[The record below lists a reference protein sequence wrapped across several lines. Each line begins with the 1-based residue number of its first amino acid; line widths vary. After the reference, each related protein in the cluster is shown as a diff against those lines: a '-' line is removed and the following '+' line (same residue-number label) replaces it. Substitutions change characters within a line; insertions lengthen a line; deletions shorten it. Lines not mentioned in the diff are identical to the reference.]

1 MIWAIPTEILGRVDL
16 SMRGMSDGAADAKKD
31 FERISANDSL
41 SEMQMR
47 LERQHEDQAAGKDM
61 GIAIRTT
68 NEQIETLTADLRTR
82 RSELEHRKVTSIQ
95 TPRVVGVT
103 AVIPGPVPRVMEQGR
118 GGGDNTTV
126 EMAAMEVAMDH
137 ESAYGRSP
145 IDVSK
150 TGVEYDV
157 RSEGSDGQVRYIEV
171 KGHSTTGDVVLY
183 YTEWQM
189 AHRMRDE
196 FFIYEVNH
204 ALTKPELWITQNPV
218 GKGIEPTERVV
229 EYHVPSG
236 ELQRWAAS
244 ANDLE
249 VYGRRRGGYDFPCP
263 ICGCDLLDHTGGG
276 VTFFVQYPNVVCPDC
291 LERAVAADGGTPREW
306 GEEDG
311 DNPVFIVAKKCWRRF
326 RFGTVGMY
334 DPYNCPTLE
343 EFHHRVFPPAED
355 FEDLEEDE

>member
-1 MIWAIPTEILGRVDL
+1 
-16 SMRGMSDGAADAKKD
+16 MRQVNIVEGALQQ
-31 FERISANDSL
+31 SANDSL

-126 EMAAMEVAMDH
+126 EMAAMKVAMDH
-137 ESAYGRSP
+137 ESAYGRSS

-171 KGHSTTGDVVLY
+171 KGHPTTGDVVLY
-183 YTEWQM
+183 HTEWQM

-204 ALTKPELWITQNPV
+204 A
-218 GKGIEPTERVV
+218 
-229 EYHVPSG
+229 
-236 ELQRWAAS
+236 
-244 ANDLE
+244 
-249 VYGRRRGGYDFPCP
+249 
-263 ICGCDLLDHTGGG
+263 
-276 VTFFVQYPNVVCPDC
+276 
-291 LERAVAADGGTPREW
+291 
-306 GEEDG
+306 
-311 DNPVFIVAKKCWRRF
+311 
-326 RFGTVGMY
+326 
-334 DPYNCPTLE
+334 
-343 EFHHRVFPPAED
+343 
-355 FEDLEEDE
+355 